1 MNFNLGAAPSPTE
14 ISGAI
19 NYLLANFNPGIATD
33 PVSGQVTGPTGNI
46 IGYLYKYIA
55 IKYADS
61 ADGSVNFSNSPTNR
75 FYFGVRNTD
84 SSTES
89 TNPADYVW
97 TLVDGGFGTTKLLW
111 YSVTGGRQIQFGVSV
126 LPYNV
131 GYVQDIGVSIDL
143 DIITSSLTSDSFGT
157 TFAPSTLQVPY
168 TNVPVFTG
176 VICRLYGTNAYGA
189 VDFVASQTD
198 SDVAFVNNTWRIGG
212 SSTTGYGDIV
222 KTNITIADPTDGGS
236 YAIWPIPTAMAANN
250 ATMAVPVR
258 YRDNAGT
265 IRQAAVST
273 MQFVFSYSGKNA
285 TICYALY
292 NGNPTVTGPSVTK
305 SGTSVPS
312 STDFSPASATAFTYA
327 VQTPGPSQAMFQSD
341 GIYDPV
347 ANTTNWNTPYLSNLK
362 VGQLSA
368 ISADLGTINAGTI
381 NSITLNSSSI
391 YGGTIRIG
399 SGHTPSSYAFEI
411 TSAGVL
417 WADNLFSGVGYFAN
431 SYYTSSNALQ
441 AYSYGNQEGFI
452 GAVSAAGSG
461 GSNAHG
467 IRGANYKASPTTSGL
482 VGAANGYDFYADGNG
497 TNYGPFT
504 GTHDSLV
511 PIGATFEI
519 GDIVVDQQIVER
531 NGVSSTIALVT
542 NSSIANQS
550 GVIGVV
556 CAEPSPLVDQ
566 RPNAFIESIES
577 VDNKTVVTMKPSYYT
592 ACDTYNFMPI
602 NAVGEGQI
610 NVCGMGGD
618 IQAGDFISAS
628 AIIGKGMKQ
637 SDDLMHQYTVAKA
650 RESVTFASPNE
661 VKMIACI
668 YLCG

>member
-1 MNFNLGAAPSPTE
+1 MNFNLGAIASPTE

-33 PVSGQVTGPTGNI
+33 PVTGQVTGPTGNI
-46 IGYLYKYIA
+46 LGYLYKYIA

-61 ADGSVNFSNSPTNR
+61 ADGAVNFSNTPTNR
-75 FYFGVRNTD
+75 LYFGVRNTD

-97 TLVDGGFGTTKLLW
+97 TKVSGGFGTTKSLW
-111 YSVTGGRQIQFGVSV
+111 YAVTGGRQIQFGVSV
-126 LPYNV
+126 LAFDV

-143 DIITSSLTSDSFGT
+143 DVITSSLTSDSFGT
-157 TFAPSTLQVPY
+157 TFAPSTYQVPY
-168 TNVPVFTG
+168 TNAPVFTG
-176 VICRLYGTNAYGA
+176 IICRLYGTNAYGS

-198 SDVAFVNNTWRIGG
+198 SDGAFVNNTWRIGN
-212 SSTTGYGDIV
+212 SSTTGYTDIV

-236 YAIWPIPTAMAANN
+236 YAVWPIPTAMAANN

-258 YRDNAGT
+258 YKDNAGT
-265 IRQAAVST
+265 IRQAAIST
-273 MQFVFSYSGKNA
+273 MQFVFTYGGNNS

-292 NGNPTVTGPSVTK
+292 NGNPTVTGSSVTK
-305 SGTSVPS
+305 SGTSVPAT
-312 STDFSPASATAFTYA
+312 TDFSPTSATAFTYA
-327 VQTPGPSQAMFQSD
+327 VQNPGPSQAMFQSD

-347 ANTTNWNTPYLSNLK
+347 ANTTNWNTPYLSNLR

-391 YGGTIRIG
+391 NGGTIKIG
-399 SGHTPSSYAFEI
+399 SGHTPSSNAFEI

-431 SYYTSSNALQ
+431 NYYTSNNPLV
-441 AYSYGNQEGFI
+441 AYSYGNIEGFI
-452 GAVSAAGSG
+452 GGISAAGSG
-461 GSNAHG
+461 GANAHG
-467 IRGANYKASPTTSGL
+467 VRGANYKASTTTSGL
-482 VGAANGYDFYADGNG
+482 VGAANGYDFYADGAG

-511 PIGATFEI
+511 PIGNTFI
-519 GDIVVDQQIVER
+519 VGDIVVDQQIIER
-531 NGVSSTIALVT
+531 NGVSSTIALVA
-542 NSSIANQS
+542 NSTTANQS

-556 CAEPSPLVDQ
+556 CAEPSPLADQ
-566 RPNAFIESIES
+566 RPSAFIDGISE
-577 VDNKTVVTMKPSYYT
+577 VDGKTVTTMKASYYT
-592 ACDTYNFMPI
+592 SCGIYNFMPL

-618 IQAGDFISAS
+618 IQTGDLISAS
-628 AIIGKGMKQ
+628 SVIGKGMKQ
-637 SDDLMHQYTVAKA
+637 SDDLVHQYTVAKA
-650 RESVTFASPNE
+650 RESVTFASPTE

-668 YLCG
+668 YMCG